1 MVKKRTTIMAAAVI
15 MAICVHAKVKLPHVI
30 GDNMVLQQNT
40 EARLWGWDTPGKQ
53 VKVSVSWSEKTYSVK
68 TGKDGRWMVSVQTPM
83 ASYTP
88 LSITFDDGEAV
99 TVRNVLSGEVWVCAG
114 QSNMEMPMRGFGN
127 CPVEGFVDE
136 VVNARQYKGIHYVK
150 IPSVMSMSPLED
162 ANCEWQEIGT
172 KTLAEVSATG
182 YFFAQV
188 LNKTL
193 DIPIGLVIANKG
205 GTRVESWFTKENLE
219 KFKKAYPNIEV
230 CPISSVTMQGI
241 NEMIETIVTAI

>member
-99 TVRNVLSGEVWVCAG
+99 TVRNVLSGEVIQRHSLCKDSECHEHESIRGCQLRMAG
-114 QSNMEMPMRGFGN
+114 DR
-127 CPVEGFVDE
+127 
-136 VVNARQYKGIHYVK
+136 Y
-150 IPSVMSMSPLED
+150 
-162 ANCEWQEIGT
+162 
-172 KTLAEVSATG
+172 
-182 YFFAQV
+182 
-188 LNKTL
+188 
-193 DIPIGLVIANKG
+193 
-205 GTRVESWFTKENLE
+205 EN
-219 KFKKAYPNIEV
+219 P
-230 CPISSVTMQGI
+230 C
-241 NEMIETIVTAI
+241 